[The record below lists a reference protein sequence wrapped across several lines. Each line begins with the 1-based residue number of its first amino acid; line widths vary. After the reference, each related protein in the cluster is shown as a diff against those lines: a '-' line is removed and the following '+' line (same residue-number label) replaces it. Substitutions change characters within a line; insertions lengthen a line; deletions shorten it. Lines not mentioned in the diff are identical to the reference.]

1 MKSPINFEI
10 LKEST
15 NSLARVGVIHTP
27 HGDIQTPSFAVVGTK
42 ATVKALTSRQIDDI
56 NPEVLLANTYHLYLK
71 PGVEVL
77 KKAGGLNIFANWS
90 KPTMTDSGGFQVF
103 SLGKAFGKNISKF
116 TDEGGE
122 NEESIRIGKTPFATI
137 GEDGVSFRS
146 HIDGSEHFLT
156 PEKSIEIQHAIG
168 ADIIIAFDE
177 PTSPNDRVEYQK
189 EALDRTHRW
198 AKRCVE
204 YHKSKPNA
212 ETQALYGVVQG
223 GKFADLRK
231 ESAEY
236 ISGFDFDGFAIG
248 GSYNKNDVG
257 SVVKIVNEILPKD
270 KPRHLLGIGEPLDL
284 FAGVEAGCDTF
295 DCVMPTRN
303 ARNGSVLTK
312 NGKINITNT
321 KYREDFTP
329 LEEGCECETCTT
341 YTRAYIAHL
350 FHSDELLSN
359 TLTSIHNVHFLVNL
373 VRNIRNSILEGNY
386 EDFKKNFI
394 SEYSSNIPR

>member
-71 PGVEVL
+71 PGAEVL

-168 ADIIIAFDE
+168 ADIIVAFDE

-236 ISGFDFDGFAIG
+236 ISGLDFDGFAIG

-386 EDFKKNFI
+386 EDFKKKFI
-394 SEYSSNIPR
+394 EQYE

>member
-1 MKSPINFEI
+1 MKSPITFEI

-15 NSLARVGVIHTP
+15 DSLARVGVIHTP

-42 ATVKALTSRQIDDI
+42 ATVKALTSKQLNDI

-71 PGVEVL
+71 PGSEIL
-77 KKAGGLNIFANWS
+77 KKAGGLNKFANWS

-122 NEESIRIGKTPFATI
+122 NEENKRMEKTPYATI
-137 GEDGVSFRS
+137 GEDGVAFRS
-146 HIDGSEHFLT
+146 HIDGSDHFLT
-156 PEKSIEIQHAIG
+156 PEKSIEIQHNIG

-177 PTSPNDRVEYQK
+177 PTSPNDPIEYQK
-189 EALDRTHRW
+189 EALERTHRW

-223 GKFADLRK
+223 GKFPDLRK

-236 ISGFDFDGFAIG
+236 ISSLDFDGFAIG
-248 GSYNKNDVG
+248 GSYNKNDIG
-257 SVVKIVNEILPKD
+257 AVVNIVNSILPKN

-284 FAGVEAGCDTF
+284 FDGIEAGCDTF

-303 ARNGSVLTK
+303 ARNGSILTK

-321 KYREDFTP
+321 KFREDFGP
-329 LEEGCECETCTT
+329 LEEGCGCETCTT

-386 EDFKKNFI
+386 ESFKKSFI
-394 SEYSSNIPR
+394 EEYSK